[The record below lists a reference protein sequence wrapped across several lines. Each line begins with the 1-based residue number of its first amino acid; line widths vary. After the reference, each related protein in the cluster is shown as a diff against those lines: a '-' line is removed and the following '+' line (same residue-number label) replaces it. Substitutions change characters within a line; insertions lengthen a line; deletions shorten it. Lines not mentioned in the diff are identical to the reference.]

1 MGIQKAL
8 IAKFLNTLIVY
19 MQIDLINI
27 SKNLSLPVL

>member
-8 IAKFLNTLIVY
+8 IAKFLNTFIVY